1 MWLYGTDALNFVEN
15 VHHFWQAYG
24 GWTFALEDY
33 YVLNFTRQLDNPNT
47 ALVPAL
53 PVLTL

>member
-1 MWLYGTDALNFVEN
+1 MLWYDTDALNFIEN

-33 YVLNFTRQLDNPNT
+33 YALNFTRQLDNPNT
-47 ALVPAL
+47 ALVP
-53 PVLTL
+53 TLAF

>member
-1 MWLYGTDALNFVEN
+1 MFRYGTDALNFVEN

-53 PVLTL
+53 PILTL